1 MVLLLDGSTLIWN
14 MLKYIQV
21 QTCNTVLEISF
32 ANCSGNFS
40 VTEKE
45 DMSVS
50 KSVSVGSPLGFEE
63 RTL

>member
-1 MVLLLDGSTLIWN
+1 MVLLHDGSTLIWN
-14 MLKYIQV
+14 VLKKYPSA
-21 QTCNTVLEISF
+21 SF

-50 KSVSVGSPLGFEE
+50 TSVSVGSPLGFEE